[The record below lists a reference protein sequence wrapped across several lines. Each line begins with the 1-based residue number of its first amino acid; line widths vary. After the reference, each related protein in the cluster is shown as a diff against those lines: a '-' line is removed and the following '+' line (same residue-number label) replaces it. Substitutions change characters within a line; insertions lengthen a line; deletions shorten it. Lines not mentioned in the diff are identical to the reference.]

1 MSDLL
6 CIHKVLAP
14 ITFLLDDEFCVNGW
28 CLPSS
33 ENLSKFVEYQF
44 GSNKDK
50 LHLLESFYDE
60 RFSEIILPE
69 LERSSLILSA
79 PYDLMLKE
87 TVQTYQLGLFNI
99 CIPSLFSIIESML
112 VFLANDGDT
121 SKVRYIAGLD
131 NTLDHVRDKYDSK
144 LYLQLSNVN
153 KIISELFKK
162 IEFNLINKSTVL
174 NRHESAHG
182 RKVGSYNKA
191 DCLKLLVLVSTVK
204 SCYNN

>member
-6 CIHKVLAP
+6 RIHKVLAP
-14 ITFLLDDEFCVNGW
+14 MAFLLDEEFYENGW
-28 CLPSS
+28 CLPTS

-50 LHLLESFYDE
+50 LSLLESFYDE
-60 RFSEIILPE
+60 KFSEIILPE

-112 VFLANDGDT
+112 VYLANDGDT

-131 NTLDHVRDKYDSK
+131 DTLEHVREKYSSE

-162 IEFNLINKSTVL
+162 IEFNPINKSTDL

-182 RKVGSYNKA
+182 RKVGSYTKA
-191 DCLKLLVLVSTVK
+191 DCLKMLVLVSTIK